1 MAIGHAQ
8 TAQRLARLLSNN
20 YSLLPSHSLSLSLSL
35 ALSRVFVLAGLFL
48 PPSLQDD
55 RPPPPASSSSSSPV
69 YSLYLMLLVFPWL
82 RGQSEDTPPAYI
94 GPGETHLTGYLQ
106 PRQDILPG
114 AAKCTH
120 SRIHSQAHRGTGR
133 SALNSHEALL
143 CTLWLLVLLCLRS
156 QNASSPGLITLV
168 GWAHSR
174 FR

>member
-20 YSLLPSHSLSLSLSL
+20 YSLLPSHSHSLSLSPVSLFSL
-35 ALSRVFVLAGLFL
+35 ASSCRPLSRMIARR
-48 PPSLQDD
+48 PSLLILLLACLHLVSDVVGLSMVAGSVRGHAPRVY
-55 RPPPPASSSSSSPV
+55 RP
-69 YSLYLMLLVFPWL
+69 W
-82 RGQSEDTPPAYI
+82 RDTP
-94 GPGETHLTGYLQ
+94 HRLQ

-133 SALNSHEALL
+133 SALNSHEAPL